1 MNNNLQKGLTSFDDI
16 PGVDPAVESLLGQ
29 GKRRQVESHLPKNER
44 SRKKKERERAQR
56 RKPNRIN
63 LDLPV
68 DLKNRLELL
77 AKKEGVPVSQLVA
90 FLLYGPVHQ
99 LEKRMISLWGY
110 KTASGCRKFEWNI
123 DLKRHA
129 EEVLRNEDKGIRQGV
144 LC

>member
-1 MNNNLQKGLTSFDDI
+1 MKNATQQGFTGFDDLS
-16 PGVDPAVESLLGQ
+16 GVDPAVESLLGQ
-29 GKRRQVESHLPKNER
+29 GQRRQVESHLPKNER
-44 SRKKKERERAQR
+44 SQKKKERERAQKR
-56 RKPNRIN
+56 LANRIN

-68 DLKNRLELL
+68 DLKKRLELL

-129 EEVLRNEDKGIRQGV
+129 EEVLRNGENGSR
-144 LC
+144 

>member
-1 MNNNLQKGLTSFDDI
+1 MKNATQEGFTGFDELT
-16 PGVDPAVESLLGQ
+16 GVDPAVESLLGQ
-29 GKRRQVESHLPKNER
+29 GERRQDESHLPKTKR
-44 SRKKKERERAQR
+44 SQRKKERERAQKR
-56 RKPNRIN
+56 LANRVN

-68 DLKNRLELL
+68 DLKKRLEIL

-99 LEKRMISLWGY
+99 LETRMISLWGY

-129 EEVLRNEDKGIRQGV
+129 EEVLRNGENNAR
-144 LC
+144 